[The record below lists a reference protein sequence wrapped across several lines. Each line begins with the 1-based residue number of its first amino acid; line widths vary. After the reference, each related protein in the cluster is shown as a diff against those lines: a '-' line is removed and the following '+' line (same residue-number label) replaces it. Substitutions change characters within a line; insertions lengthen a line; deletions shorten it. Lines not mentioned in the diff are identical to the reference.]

1 MANSLSAAKRA
12 RVSERRRQYNRMYRS
27 RAKTLVKKCR
37 AAIMQGDKEAAL
49 QAFAIAASA
58 LDRAA
63 NKGIIHRNKAARQK
77 SRLARSLAQLG

>member
-12 RVSERRRQYNRMYRS
+12 RVSERRRQYNRIYRS
-27 RAKTLVKKCR
+27 RARTLVKKCR
-37 AAIMQGDKEAAL
+37 TLITQGEKEAAQEAYAL
-49 QAFAIAASA
+49 AASA

-63 NKGIIHRNKAARQK
+63 NKGIIHPNKAARQK